1 MFDSRFGGVMSEDPL
16 NVFRKLDSEFLKKIE
31 NGRDF
36 TFADGVLSRK
46 YKLLVAMALDA
57 SVGAVEGVKVLAQ
70 LAMDAGA
77 TKEEIA
83 EVLRVTNYIS
93 GVGSTYTAAH
103 ALKDII

>member
-1 MFDSRFGGVMSEDPL
+1 MFDSRFGGVMSENPL
-16 NVFRKLDSEFLKKIE
+16 NVIKRLDSEFFRTIE
-31 NGRDF
+31 NARDF
-36 TFADGVLSRK
+36 AFVDGVLSRK

-57 SVGAVEGVKVLAQ
+57 SVGAVEGVRFLAQ
-70 LAMDAGA
+70 SAMEAGA

-83 EVLRVTNYIS
+83 EVLRVTHYIS

>member
-1 MFDSRFGGVMSEDPL
+1 MFDSRISDYMSEDPL
-16 NVFRKLDSEFLKKIE
+16 NVFRKLDSEFFRSIE
-31 NGRDF
+31 NVREF
-36 TFADGVLSRK
+36 TFADRVLSRK

-57 SVGAVEGVKVLAQ
+57 SVGAVEGVRVLAQ
-70 LAMDAGA
+70 SAMDAGA

-83 EVLRVTNYIS
+83 EVLRVTHYIS

>member
-1 MFDSRFGGVMSEDPL
+1 MFDSRFGDVMSEDPL
-16 NVFRKLDSEFLKKIE
+16 KVFKRLDSEFLKTIE
-31 NGRDF
+31 NARDF

-57 SVGAVEGVKVLAQ
+57 SVGAVEGVRVLAKS
-70 LAMDAGA
+70 AMDAGA

-93 GVGSTYTAAH
+93 GVGSTYTAAQ

>member
-16 NVFRKLDSEFLKKIE
+16 NVFRKLDSEFFGKIE
-31 NGRDF
+31 SARDF
-36 TFADGVLSRK
+36 TFDDGVLSRK
-46 YKLLVAMALDA
+46 YKLLIAMALDA
-57 SVGAVEGVKVLAQ
+57 SVGAVEGVRVLAQ
-70 LAMDAGA
+70 SAIDDGA

-93 GVGSTYTAAH
+93 GVGSTYTAAR